1 LTGIIYLMKTE
12 IKEVSAT
19 QRELKIEIE
28 PEAVREV
35 YNKVSKK
42 YAGAAQVPGFRKGF
56 APVDIVRLRFKDE
69 IQNEV
74 LREILPDKVQQAIE
88 ESGLTPLGEPHLH
101 LEDQENLKLN
111 GSQPLVVS
119 VHLEVMPEIPT
130 PDYSGI
136 EAVRR
141 VRPVIDDEI
150 ERIINERRQE
160 SASLVPVEDRA
171 SEEGDT
177 LIVDLEGTFA
187 DQPDEEPI
195 KADDL
200 EITLGDGRIEKA
212 FTENLTGLKEDDEK
226 EFTVEYP
233 ADFTSP
239 ALAGKTVH
247 YKAKVKSVGKVELP
261 EADDDW
267 ATSLEE
273 NFESMG
279 DLRGKLRDDL
289 EVMAK
294 AEADNKVRDE
304 LVTKLIE
311 KHEFEVPNALVDMQA
326 RNLLNNFAQ
335 DLQRQGIDTKNL
347 DENFVRMAYEQMKNQ
362 AERDVRGAMLLEKV
376 AELENVEVSS
386 EEIAEELE
394 TIARYYGVTAE
405 EVRASL
411 SQQQGGENSIADRLR
426 SRKAVEALVSK
437 ATVTEGE
444 WIDERQQAQSSAE
457 TSEAEDSAGEKKPKS
472 RKKKT
477 DDAETASASEKEEEP
492 KAKKTRKKKE

>member
-1 LTGIIYLMKTE
+1 MNTE

-19 QRELKIEIE
+19 QRELRIEIE
-28 PEAVREV
+28 PEAVRDV

-42 YAGAAQVPGFRKGF
+42 YAGAVQVPGFRKGY
-56 APVDIVRLRFKDE
+56 APVDIVRLRYKEE

-88 ESGLTPLGEPHLH
+88 ESGLNPLGEPHLH

-111 GSQPLVVS
+111 GSQSLVVN

-130 PDYSGI
+130 PDYSGV

-141 VRPVIDDEI
+141 VRPVSEEEI
-150 ERIINERRQE
+150 ERVINERRQQG
-160 SASLVPVEDRA
+160 ASLVPVEDRA

-200 EITLGDGRIEKA
+200 EITLGDGRIEKS
-212 FTENLTGLKEDDEK
+212 FTENLAGLKEDDEK

-239 ALAGKTVH
+239 ALAGKTVN
-247 YKAKVKSVGKVELP
+247 YKAKVKSIGKVELP

-267 ATSLEE
+267 ASSLEE
-273 NFESMG
+273 NFTSIA
-279 DLRGKLRDDL
+279 DLRSKLRDDL

-311 KHEFEVPNALVDMQA
+311 KHEFEVPNALVEIQA

-347 DENFVRMAYEQMKNQ
+347 DENFVRMAFEQMKKQ

-376 AELENVEVSS
+376 AELENVEVSGD
-386 EEIAEELE
+386 EISEELE
-394 TIARYYGVTAE
+394 NIARYYGVTAE

-426 SRKAVEALVSK
+426 SRKAVEALVNK
-437 ATVTEGE
+437 ANVSEGE
-444 WIDERQQAQSSAE
+444 WIDEKQQTESAAE
-457 TSEAEDSAGEKKPKS
+457 TSETETEAPAEEKKPKS

-477 DDAETASASEKEEEP
+477 DDAEAVSASEEEEP

>member
-1 LTGIIYLMKTE
+1 MKTE
-12 IKEVSAT
+12 LKEVSAT

-28 PEAVREV
+28 PEAIRDV

-42 YAGAAQVPGFRKGF
+42 YAGAVQVPGFRKGF
-56 APVDIVRLRFKDE
+56 APVDVVRLRYKEE

-74 LREILPDKVQQAIE
+74 LREILPEKVQQAIE
-88 ESGLTPLGEPHLH
+88 ESGLNPLGEPHLH
-101 LEDQENLKLN
+101 LEDQDNLKLN
-111 GSQPLVVS
+111 GSQALVVS
-119 VHLEVMPEIPT
+119 VHVEVMPEIPT
-130 PDYSGI
+130 PDYASL

-141 VRPVIDDEI
+141 VRPVIDEEV
-150 ERIINERRQE
+150 ERVISERRQQG
-160 SASLVPVEDRA
+160 ASLVPVEDRPA
-171 SEEGDT
+171 QEGDT
-177 LIVDLEGTFA
+177 LLVDLEGTFT

-195 KADDL
+195 KAEDL
-200 EITLGDGRIEKA
+200 EITLGDGRIEKS
-212 FTENLTGLKEDDEK
+212 FTENLAGVRQDEEK

-239 ALAGKTVH
+239 ALAGKTVR

-273 NFESMG
+273 NFESMA
-279 DLRGKLRDDL
+279 DLRRKLRDDL
-289 EVMAK
+289 ELMAK
-294 AEADNKVRDE
+294 GEADNKVRDE

-311 KHEFEVPNALVDMQA
+311 KHEFEVPNALVEMQA

-362 AERDVRGAMLLEKV
+362 AERDVRGAMLLEKI
-376 AELENVEVSS
+376 AELENVEVSGD
-386 EEIAEELE
+386 EIAEELE
-394 TIARYYGVTAE
+394 KIARYYGVTAE

-426 SRKAVEALVSK
+426 SRKAVEALVGK

-444 WIDERQQAQSSAE
+444 WIDESQQQDESAAEISESE
-457 TSEAEDSAGEKKPKS
+457 TETPAEEKKPKS

-477 DDAETASASEKEEEP
+477 DDAEAVSASEEEEP
-492 KAKKTRKKKE
+492 KARKTRKKKE

>member
-1 LTGIIYLMKTE
+1 MKTE
-12 IKEVSAT
+12 LKEISAT
-19 QRELKIEIE
+19 QRELRIEIE
-28 PEAVREV
+28 PEAVRDV

-42 YAGAAQVPGFRKGF
+42 YAGAVQVPGFRKGF
-56 APVDIVRLRFKDE
+56 APVDIVRLRYRDE

-88 ESGLTPLGEPHLH
+88 ESGLHPLGEPHLH

-119 VHLEVMPEIPT
+119 VHLEVMPEVPT
-130 PDYSGI
+130 PDYASL

-141 VRPVIDDEI
+141 VRPVIDEEI
-150 ERIINERRQE
+150 ERVINERRQQG
-160 SASLVPVEDRA
+160 ASLVPVEDRP
-171 SEEGDT
+171 SQEGDT

-200 EITLGDGRIEKA
+200 EITLGDERIEKS
-212 FTENLTGLKEDDEK
+212 FTENLIGLREDEEK

-233 ADFTSP
+233 ADFSSP

-247 YKAKVKSVGKVELP
+247 YKAKVKSVGKIELP
-261 EADDDW
+261 EADDEW
-267 ATSLEE
+267 ASSLEE
-273 NFESMG
+273 NFESMA

-289 EVMAK
+289 EMMAK

-304 LVTKLIE
+304 LITKLIE
-311 KHEFEVPNALVDMQA
+311 KHEFEVPNALVDIQA
-326 RNLLNNFAQ
+326 RNLLNNLAQ
-335 DLQRQGIDTKNL
+335 DLQQQGIDTKNL
-347 DENFVRMAYEQMKNQ
+347 DENFVRMAYEQMKKQ
-362 AERDVRGAMLLEKV
+362 AERDVRGAMLLEKI
-376 AELENVEVSS
+376 AELENVEVSGD
-386 EEIAEELE
+386 EINEELE
-394 TIARYYGVTAE
+394 KIARYYGVTAE

-411 SQQQGGENSIADRLR
+411 SQQQGGESGIADRLR

-444 WIDERQQAQSSAE
+444 WIDESKRTESAE
-457 TSEAEDSAGEKKPKS
+457 ETPEAEAPAEEKKTKS

-477 DDAETASASEKEEEP
+477 DDAEANSASEEEEP
-492 KAKKTRKKKE
+492 KAKKSRKKKE